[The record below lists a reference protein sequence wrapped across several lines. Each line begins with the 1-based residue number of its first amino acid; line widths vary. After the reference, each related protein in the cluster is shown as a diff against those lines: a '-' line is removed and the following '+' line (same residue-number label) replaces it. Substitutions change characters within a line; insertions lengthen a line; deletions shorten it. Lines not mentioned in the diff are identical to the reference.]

1 MGRMDHTIKSGGE
14 NIHPSEVEDALFKH
28 PGISNAAVVGLPSR
42 LWGQVVCAAIVQRDP
57 ALTAELLDRFCRDS
71 PDLADFKRPRHYF
84 FVDEIPANPTGKV
97 ERGKLKE
104 QLIQKIGGREL
115 E

>member
-1 MGRMDHTIKSGGE
+1 MRTSTLPKSRT
-14 NIHPSEVEDALFKH
+14 HCSSTPASPTPRWSAC
-28 PGISNAAVVGLPSR
+28 PSR

-57 ALTAELLDRFCRDS
+57 ALTAEMLDRFCLDS

-104 QLIQKIGGREL
+104 QLMQKIGGREL
-115 E
+115 D